1 MQHFS
6 YYEIY
11 SIMLGKTR
19 TTGMYYNLER
29 AKKSLAEKAAIGRP
43 DGKGDIY
50 RIDLTVD
57 ENLEVK
63 MTQKRVFSNY

>member
-11 SIMLGKTR
+11 TSMRGKLR
-19 TTGMYYNLER
+19 NTGMYYTLER
-29 AKKSLAEKAAIGRP
+29 AKESLAEKAAKGRP

-57 ENLEVK
+57 ENLEVQ
-63 MTQKRVFSNY
+63 MTQKRVFSTD